1 MADITVNGN
10 KKLKT
15 LQKEFSK
22 KFPYLF
28 LGFIVTEDLGKNV
41 NVRSLDNSKTISE
54 VRTKQSNEPISLHGR
69 TMIKNMESKFMG
81 ELGIAVQIA
90 VKDYLGHSLYFPI
103 GDFFNGLS
111 LTKANEWAMVSG
123 TSKIA
128 DVDSLSE
135 LTIF

>member
-10 KKLKT
+10 TKLKT
-15 LQKEFSK
+15 LQKEFTK

-28 LGFIVTEDLGKNV
+28 LGFIATEDRNKNV
-41 NVRSLDNSKTISE
+41 NVRSLNNDKTISD
-54 VRTKQSNEPISLHGR
+54 VRTKQSSEPISLHGR
-69 TMIKNMESKFMG
+69 TMIKSMESKFIA

-111 LTKANEWAMVSG
+111 LTKANEWAMEKG
-123 TSKIA
+123 TSKITE
-128 DVDSLSE
+128 VESLSE

>member
-111 LTKANEWAMVSG
+111 LTKANEWAMENG